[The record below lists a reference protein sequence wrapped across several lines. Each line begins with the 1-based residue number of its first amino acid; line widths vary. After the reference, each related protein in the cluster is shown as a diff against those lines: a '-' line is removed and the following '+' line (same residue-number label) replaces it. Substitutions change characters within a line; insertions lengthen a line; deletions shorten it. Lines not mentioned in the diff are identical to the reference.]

1 MITVKGYAAT
11 AIEQLPRQFK
21 HPHKLDKKTG
31 TRKLTYSSRI
41 EKKNDAER
49 EEFFTVKEM
58 LCPEKVRLSKDVDG
72 KTNRHQER
80 TLHAL
85 QSGRLSNR
93 KTKEKRIFL
102 KYEKLKQDEE
112 NVLLCHVYLEKKPF
126 VNAHLI
132 KSGVVEIDCSYDYKQ
147 NVTFLNLTKQVNDS
161 EQLDEHLN

>member
-21 HPHKLDKKTG
+21 RPHKLDKKTG

-93 KTKEKRIFL
+93 KTKEKRHWCPTVEKVNRCNSFYKCYLQGYYGVIDLKSNLLIASNDKYIF
-102 KYEKLKQDEE
+102 KR
-112 NVLLCHVYLEKKPF
+112 N
-126 VNAHLI
+126 
-132 KSGVVEIDCSYDYKQ
+132 
-147 NVTFLNLTKQVNDS
+147 
-161 EQLDEHLN
+161 

>member
-1 MITVKGYAAT
+1 VAEMITVKGYAAT
-11 AIEQLPRQFK
+11 AIEQLPWQFK

-31 TRKLTYSSRI
+31 PRLAQGLKRR
-41 EKKNDAER
+41 NDAEQ

-80 TLHAL
+80 TLHTL

-112 NVLLCHVYLEKKPF
+112 NVLLCHLYLEKKPF

-132 KSGVVEIDCSYDYKQ
+132 KSGVVEIDCGYDYK
-147 NVTFLNLTKQVNDS
+147 
-161 EQLDEHLN
+161 